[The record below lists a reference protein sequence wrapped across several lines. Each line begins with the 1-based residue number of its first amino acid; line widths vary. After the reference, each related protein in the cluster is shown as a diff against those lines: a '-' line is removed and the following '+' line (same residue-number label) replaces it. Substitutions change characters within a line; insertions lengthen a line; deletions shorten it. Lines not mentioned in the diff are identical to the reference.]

1 MRKGEIDI
9 ITLGCSKNLV
19 DAERLMRQLELAG
32 YRCVHD
38 SSMPKGEIAIINTC
52 GFIGDAKEE
61 SIEMILQFAERK
73 NKGKLRKLYVMGCL
87 SQRYREE
94 LPTEIPEVDKWFGK
108 FDYMGI
114 VDECTN
120 ERLKELPT
128 DYSLEFKGKDYERTL
143 TTPKHYAYLKIAE
156 GCNRYCSYCAIPLI
170 TGRFTSR
177 KMENILDEVRWLVNE
192 GVKEFNVIAQDL
204 SSYGLDLYGEHRL
217 AQLIDEMAQI
227 EGVEWIRL
235 HYAYPTDFPYD
246 ILPVMA
252 KHSNVC
258 KYMDIA
264 LQHCSS
270 NVLEKMRRHITCE
283 EQNALI
289 ERIRKEVPGICIR
302 TTLLVGHPGETQE
315 DFDELCE
322 WVKKMRRHI
331 TCEEQNALIER
342 IRKEVPGI
350 CIRTTLL
357 VGHPGETQ
365 EDFDELCEWVKKMR
379 FDRMGAFAYSEEEG
393 TFAARHYTDDIP
405 QTEKERRVDILMT
418 LQQSISSE
426 ILSQMV
432 GTKQRIVIDREEEE
446 YYIGRTQYDSPEVD
460 CEVLIEKS
468 KMENRTSG
476 TNELK
481 IGEFYTVN
489 IIKSEDF
496 DLYAKL

>member
-19 DAERLMRQLELAG
+19 DAERLMRQLELIG

-38 SSMPKGEIAIINTC
+38 SAMPKGEIAIINTC

-73 NKGKLRKLYVMGCL
+73 NKGKLHKLYVMGCL

-114 VDECTN
+114 VEEVKG
-120 ERLKELPT
+120 ERLKA
-128 DYSLEFKGKDYERTL
+128 KGKEYERML

-170 TGRFTSR
+170 TGKFTSR
-177 KMENILDEVRWLVNE
+177 KMEEILDEVRWMVSE

-204 SSYGLDLYGEHRL
+204 SSYGLDIYGEHRL

-252 KHSNVC
+252 KHPNVC

-283 EQNALI
+283 EQNTLI

-302 TTLLVGHPGETQE
+302 TTLLVGHPGETEE
-315 DFDELCE
+315 DFNELCE
-322 WVKKMRRHI
+322 WVK
-331 TCEEQNALIER
+331 N
-342 IRKEVPGI
+342 
-350 CIRTTLL
+350 
-357 VGHPGETQ
+357 
-365 EDFDELCEWVKKMR
+365 MR
-379 FDRMGAFAYSEEEG
+379 FDRMGAFSYSEEEG

-405 QTEKERRVDILMT
+405 QEEKEHRVETLMT
-418 LQQSISSE
+418 IQQGISSE
-426 ILSQMV
+426 LLRQMV
-432 GTKQRIVIDREEEE
+432 GTKQRIVIDREEYE
-446 YYIGRTQYDSPEVD
+446 YYVGRTQYDSPEVD
-460 CEVLIEKS
+460 CEVLIEKA
-468 KMENRTSG
+468 
-476 TNELK
+476 TNEKLN

-496 DLYAKL
+496 DLYATL